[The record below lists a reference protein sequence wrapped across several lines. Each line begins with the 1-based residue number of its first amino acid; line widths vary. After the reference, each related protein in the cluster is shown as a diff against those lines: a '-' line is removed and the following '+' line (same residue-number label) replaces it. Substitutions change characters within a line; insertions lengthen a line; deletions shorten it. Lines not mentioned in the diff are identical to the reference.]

1 MMRIAKLIVNAVPLQ
16 AMKEHA
22 ECEHQLECCG
32 FLAGRLVGEVGEV
45 SRCLPLVNELA
56 SPRAFRTEPKSVL
69 QAFKLLRAEGLE
81 LLAIY
86 HSHPSSPPIPSQQ
99 DLAQNTY
106 GEGIPWVILGEGKI
120 LAWSLRESEYSPVEL
135 ILPSDEMQS
144 DE

>member
-1 MMRIAKLIVNAVPLQ
+1 MRIAKLIVNDVPLQ

-22 ECEHQLECCG
+22 ECEHPLECCG
-32 FLAGRLVGEVGEV
+32 FLVGRLNGEVGEV
-45 SRCLPLVNELA
+45 LRCLPLVNELA
-56 SPRAFRTEPKSVL
+56 SPTAFRSEPKSIL
-69 QAFKLLRAEGLE
+69 QAFRLLRTEGLE

-86 HSHPSSPPIPSQQ
+86 HSHPSSPPTPSPQ

-106 GEGIPWVILGEGKI
+106 GDAIPWIILGKGKV

-135 ILPSDEMQS
+135 ILLSKEIQS